1 MKSRRKFIK
10 QSLSGVVLSTA
21 GVLGMLEIYK
31 RKNHIT
37 DIIKYPDKMLRQISE
52 HVDIVDE
59 SIKTICSDIISTLK
73 YNTIKG
79 IFGFSIPKGLS
90 APQVGIHKRIIACG
104 INGYIEV
111 LINPQIVNK
120 KGKYISFEECL
131 SLPDYDG
138 SNIQRHRTVKVR
150 YTDLNNEEKI
160 ISVYD
165 RYAALLQHEI
175 DHLNGHLY
183 IDHIIA

>member
-1 MKSRRKFIK
+1 MKSRRTFIK
-10 QSLSGVVLSTA
+10 LSLSGAIVTTA
-21 GVLGMLEIYK
+21 GALGMLEIYK

-37 DIIKYPDKMLRQISE
+37 DIIKYPDKMLREISE
-52 HVDIVDE
+52 PVDVVDK
-59 SIKTICSDIISTLK
+59 SIQIFCNKMIATLK

-79 IFGFSIPKGLS
+79 LFGFSIPRGLS
-90 APQVGIHKRIIACG
+90 APQVGINKRIIACG
-104 INGYIEV
+104 INGYMEV
-111 LINPQIVNK
+111 LINPQIVKK

-138 SNIQRHRTVKVR
+138 SNIQRYGSVKVK

-160 ISVYD
+160 LSVYD
-165 RYAALLQHEI
+165 RYAALIQHEI

-183 IDHIIA
+183 IDHMIA